1 MNSLFTEP
9 KMPLSPS
16 LTLPPPQSTY
26 RWIVDDEDTMNSMQS
41 APNVHGFASPIF
53 EMFGLRFYLVLYPN
67 GSKITRKGTPNLFL
81 NIASLQYGDMAVH
94 VDQTVFIM
102 NSYDRY
108 IARHGMTSR
117 GRGLLNSAGNFADWK
132 GYDRYSFMVHIALI
146 DVYRPADID
155 KSILAEYMDGIGDGD
170 GVKVHEVPS
179 REYVWECPLVF
190 AINQPFGETE
200 FSMFGLLWS
209 ATMSPLGQF
218 GLRLMTKSAE
228 GQYEVVSV
236 RTFVEI
242 EEFGIRFVMKGLYND
257 EQRMVDWGHHRLDLN
272 QFLRL
277 EMCTIKITME
287 LIGVSFDGNNVTTK
301 FNL

>member
-1 MNSLFTEP
+1 MELYLCLLSFPSNIYRVNASYTIRLIETETIYESPYTAFTKYNWYHAWPLHLLKSQCLEELESITLECTMNSLFTEP

-26 RWIVDDEDTMNSMQS
+26 RWIVDDEDTMNLMQS

-81 NIASLQYGDMAVH
+81 NIASLRYGDMAVH

-102 NSYDRY
+102 NSYDRC

-190 AINQPFGETE
+190 AINQPFGGAALECTSRETLIV
-200 FSMFGLLWS
+200 GG
-209 ATMSPLGQF
+209 A
-218 GLRLMTKSAE
+218 
-228 GQYEVVSV
+228 VSV
-236 RTFVEI
+236 
-242 EEFGIRFVMKGLYND
+242 
-257 EQRMVDWGHHRLDLN
+257 
-272 QFLRL
+272 
-277 EMCTIKITME
+277 
-287 LIGVSFDGNNVTTK
+287 
-301 FNL
+301 